1 MPITQITLLPGY
13 PAEVRE
19 RLVERVSAAVRA
31 TIASPEAGTTTYVH
45 EAVTYRRDGR
55 VFTEGR
61 AALPVAGALVQAF
74 LQAMEA
80 RDLERARGFLAP
92 GFEMVFP
99 GGVRPA
105 SLEELVQRSAARY
118 RRVGKRIER
127 IDESFAADGTVVH
140 VQGTLHGQWPD
151 GTDFDGVRFIDRF
164 LVVDGQLLRQEVWN
178 DLAEHR
184 LARPVS
190 GG

>member
-151 GTDFDGVRFIDRF
+151 GTDFDGIRFIDRF

>member
-31 TIASPEAGTTTYVH
+31 TIASPEAGITTYVH

-61 AALPVAGALVQAF
+61 AALPVASELVRAF

-92 GFEMVFP
+92 GFEMLFP

-105 SLEELVQRSAARY
+105 SLEALVQRSALRY

-127 IDESFAADGTVVH
+127 IDECFAADGTVVYVH
-140 VQGTLHGQWPD
+140 GVLHGQWPD
-151 GTDFDGVRFIDRF
+151 GAEFDGIRFIDRF
-164 LVVDGQLLRQEVWN
+164 LVVDGLRARQEVWN

-184 LARPVS
+184 SAAAAPRA
-190 GG
+190 